1 MENKDNYD
9 RLKSDP
15 TETNNRLV
23 NDTIKR
29 MQKQKMMKEKVAKGL
44 KTKNHR
50 TLKFYLRPNIHKKG
64 NPGHEVLSSVNC
76 HTSNISK
83 YVDYHLQDIVEEI
96 SSYVKN
102 TKDFIQ
108 KPNQIEEILKDSL
121 LVTLDINSLY
131 ITIPKK
137 EGIK

>member
-44 KTKNHR
+44 KTKNHK
-50 TLKFYLRPNIHKKG
+50 TPKFYLRSNIHKKG
-64 NPGHEVLSSVNC
+64 DPGREVVSSVNC

-83 YVDYHLQDIVEEI
+83 YVDYHLQHIAEGI

-108 KPNQIEEILKDSL
+108 KPN
-121 LVTLDINSLY
+121 
-131 ITIPKK
+131 
-137 EGIK
+137 